1 MKLYDQ
7 EGRRTQLKLRETE
20 AATLVD
26 EIVEDKGKAL
36 LKRLG
41 FSEKVEIDTS
51 RLIITGHSFGGITA
65 INLARYD

>member
-7 EGRRTQLKLRETE
+7 EGRRAQLKIREAE

-26 EIVEDKGKAL
+26 EIVQDKGKAL

-41 FSEKVEIDTS
+41 FSEQVEIDTS

-65 INLARYD
+65 INLAKSD

>member
-7 EGRRTQLKLRETE
+7 EGRRAQLKIRESE

-26 EIVEDKGKAL
+26 EIVQDKGKAL

-41 FSEKVEIDTS
+41 FSEQVEIDTS

-65 INLARYD
+65 INLAKSD